1 MREAEIAMTVATT
14 PVETS
19 PIVLRMPSAHQMDD
33 DQFFEFCQVNRDLRI
48 ERTAQGEIII
58 MPPTGSGTGKRN
70 QSIGAQLWI
79 WAEQDGTGVTFD
91 SSSGFKL
98 PNGAERSPDASWI
111 KLDSWEALTPN
122 QREKFAPICP
132 DFVIELRSPSDT
144 LKSLQKKMEEYM
156 DNGARLGWLIDPK
169 NRQVYTYRP
178 DGEVEQLDNPT
189 TVKGD
194 DSVLPGFVL
203 KMGKV
208 W

>member
-19 PIVLRMPSAHQMDD
+19 PIVLRMPPAHQMDD